1 MRTVKRLMAPYL
13 REAAEKDAELLF
25 RWRNEPETR
34 ANSFHT
40 EPIPFE
46 EHVAWLASALRNP
59 AQEIF
64 IFCDGNVPIGQVRLS
79 AEEEAATISYSID
92 AAYRAQGYGR
102 AMLRCLEKLCAER
115 GTPKMLRGYVKQ
127 KNIASQVIFESLG
140 YTSTVAPD
148 IEDCLLYTKSKLQG
162 GV

>member
-1 MRTVKRLMAPYL
+1 MALNL
-13 REAAEKDAELLF
+13 RKATEADAEILF

-40 EPIPFE
+40 EPIPYE
-46 EHVAWLASALRNP
+46 EHVAWLKAALCNP
-59 AQEIF
+59 AQEIY
-64 IFCDGNVPIGQVRLS
+64 ILCDGNVSIGQARLS
-79 AEEEAATISYSID
+79 TEGEAATISYSID
-92 AAYRAQGYGR
+92 AAYRARGYGR
-102 AMLRCLEKLCAER
+102 AMLRCVEKLCAER

-140 YTSTVAPD
+140 YTSTVVPD

-162 GV
+162 GL